1 MTDKDRHE
9 MKPVTESFEK
19 KGGYTPKGGPLAKL
33 PQAPAG
39 KAPTAR
45 PQSSSE
51 NSGKKD

>member
-1 MTDKDRHE
+1 MGDKNRQQ
-9 MKPVTESFEK
+9 MKSVTESFEK
-19 KGGYTPKGGPLAKL
+19 KGGYTPKGGPVAKL

-45 PQSSSE
+45 PQSSSG